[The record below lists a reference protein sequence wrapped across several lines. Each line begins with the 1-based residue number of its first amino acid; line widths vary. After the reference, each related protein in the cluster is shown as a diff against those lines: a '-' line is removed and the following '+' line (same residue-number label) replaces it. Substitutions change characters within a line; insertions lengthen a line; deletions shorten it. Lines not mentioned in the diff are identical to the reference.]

1 MAFYLNFPLL
11 QEPFDLGIDGLS
23 RPRFVFNLIVEK
35 TPSSTFLEE
44 LAAIVIAAGVGVASG
59 SNRNIFLTQG
69 VSIPPGDGPY
79 LSIIDTGG
87 PGGVK
92 IQNQKAPAY
101 QRPGAQ
107 VVARAKTSKAARD
120 MAFAAY
126 TAFANVVNQTVN
138 AASIT

>member
-11 QEPFDLGIDGLS
+11 QEPFDLGIDDIS
-23 RPRFVFNLIVEK
+23 RQRFAFNLIVEK
-35 TPSSTFLEE
+35 TASQTFLEE
-44 LAAIVIAAGVGVASG
+44 LAAIIVAASVGVVAG
-59 SNRNIFLTQG
+59 KNRNIFLTQS
-69 VSIPPGDGPY
+69 VSIPAGDGPY

-87 PGGVK
+87 PGGIK

-107 VVARAKTSKAARD
+107 IVARAKAPKAARD

-138 AASIT
+138 AANIT